1 MISMEKSN
9 YEKAA
14 LKYALSRILDY
25 SELQEV
31 NGNDDF
37 KAGKQIA
44 YMEVLGAIQMAL
56 ETFDLPL
63 DEYDMD
69 FDVDNMY

>member
-1 MISMEKSN
+1 MDKN
-9 YEKAA
+9 NLEKAA

-25 SELQEV
+25 SEIQEV
-31 NGNDDF
+31 NGNEDF
-37 KAGKQIA
+37 RAGKQIA
-44 YMEVLGAIQMAL
+44 YMEVLGAIQTAL
-56 ETFDLPL
+56 ETYDLPL

>member
-1 MISMEKSN
+1 MYKN
-9 YEKAA
+9 NLEKAA

-25 SELQEV
+25 SEIQEV
-31 NGNDDF
+31 NGNEDF
-37 KAGKQIA
+37 RAGKQIA
-44 YMEVLGAIQMAL
+44 YMEVLGAIQTAL
-56 ETFDLPL
+56 ETYDLPL